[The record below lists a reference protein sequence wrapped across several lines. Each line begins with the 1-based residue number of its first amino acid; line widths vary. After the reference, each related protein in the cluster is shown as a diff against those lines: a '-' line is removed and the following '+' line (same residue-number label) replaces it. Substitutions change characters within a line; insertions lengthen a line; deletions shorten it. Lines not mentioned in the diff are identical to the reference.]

1 METSKKKILRIK
13 FLKALYDMSNGSTM
27 NFVSIYDI
35 GESLGLTREDSY
47 GIAQS
52 LHDFNL
58 GQIRTKDGDITITT
72 YGILEIE
79 ETPLPVSI
87 KDAVIH
93 SSEHSNMSFW
103 NHIHSRVQELA
114 QERFEMGYYADSVL
128 ICLREINSKLK
139 KFALDKGREER
150 DGADLIANIFSIKNP
165 LIILADLQ
173 TETGR
178 NIQLGYMKIF
188 EGMMIGIRN
197 PKSHE
202 NMYPDQT
209 RTIHFLFMVSFM
221 VSKLEEKGVKI

>member
-1 METSKKKILRIK
+1 M
-13 FLKALYDMSNGSTM
+13 
-27 NFVSIYDI
+27 
-35 GESLGLTREDSY
+35 
-47 GIAQS
+47 
-52 LHDFNL
+52 

-87 KDAVIH
+87 KDVVIN
-93 SSEHSNMSFW
+93 SSEHSNMNFW
-103 NHIHSRVQELA
+103 NHIHSRVRELA

-139 KFALDKGREER
+139 KFAIDNGREER
-150 DGADLIANIFSIKNP
+150 DGADLITNIFSIKTP

-221 VSKLEEKGVKI
+221 VSKLDEVGIKI